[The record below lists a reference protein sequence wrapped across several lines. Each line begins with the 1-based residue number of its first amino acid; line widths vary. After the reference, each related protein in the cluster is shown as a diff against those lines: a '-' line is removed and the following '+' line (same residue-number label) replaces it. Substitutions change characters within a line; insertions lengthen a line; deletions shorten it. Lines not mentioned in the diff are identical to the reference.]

1 MTCSVPSAS
10 FTDLA
15 GLWQAFV
22 EQSNRGSIFVTP
34 RWQEVWWQQ
43 FGAGSELCLL
53 PVGSEFSPLGFAP
66 LMRSGDAL
74 SFIGDTD
81 LFDYHDFILGPGAPE
96 DFYDALAECLLN
108 ERWSS
113 LTLTSVVEGSPTLDL
128 LPGRLRDMGCEVEVA
143 VEDVVPGL
151 DLPATWDDY
160 LAGLR
165 KKDRHELR
173 RKLRRLDSFGSYR
186 LVEASVESLE
196 QDVSLLLD
204 LMRESMEEKRDFMVP
219 ERETFF
225 RRAVADAQDAGWL
238 RLFFLELEG
247 ERVAA
252 ALCFDL
258 AGRRLLYN
266 SGYRLEQRANSV
278 SLLLKALTIQQAI
291 EQGLRY
297 YDFLRGGEQYK
308 FHLGAHSV
316 DLFRLKAVR

>member
-1 MTCSVPSAS
+1 MTYSAPVAS

-15 GLWQAFV
+15 GPWQAFV
-22 EQSNRGSIFVTP
+22 EQSDRGSIFVTP

-43 FGAGSELCLL
+43 FGDGSELCLI
-53 PVGSEFSPLGFAP
+53 PVGPEAAPLGFAP
-66 LMRSGDAL
+66 LMRSGDSL

-81 LFDYHDFILGPGAPE
+81 LFDYHDFVLGPGAPE
-96 DFYDALAECLLN
+96 DFYDALAKCLRD
-108 ERWSS
+108 ERWHS
-113 LTLTSVVEGSPTLDL
+113 LTLTSLPEGSPTLEL
-128 LPGRLRDMGCEVEVA
+128 LPGRLRDMGCDVEMEI
-143 VEDVVPGL
+143 EDVVPGL

-173 RKLRRLDSFGSYR
+173 RKLRRLDSIGPHR
-186 LVEASVESLE
+186 LVEASAGSLE
-196 QDVSLLLD
+196 QDVDLLLD

-219 ERETFF
+219 ERESFF
-225 RRAVADAQDAGWL
+225 RKAVADAEDAGWL
-238 RLFFLELEG
+238 RLFFLELGG

-266 SGYRLEQRANSV
+266 SGYRLEQSSNSV

-291 EQGLRY
+291 EQGLHY